1 MPSVVRLLSSDF
13 PAFPVFAPVRRR
25 SGGVGAVSATPL
37 PPSARLSAIPAHE
50 LLDGSAVPRGNETP
64 QLALPRYPLSEKDP
78 RYFPVTLT
86 VTRCRATAGQG
97 ASSGGLA
104 QKSLELGEEL
114 RVRTAGGE
122 SRVRGL

>member
-1 MPSVVRLLSSDF
+1 MPSVVRPSSSDF

-25 SGGVGAVSATPL
+25 SGGICAISATPL
-37 PPSARLSAIPAHE
+37 PPSARLSAIPAHA
-50 LLDGSAVPRGNETP
+50 LPLDGSAVPRGNETP

-104 QKSLELGEEL
+104 QKSLELG
-114 RVRTAGGE
+114 
-122 SRVRGL
+122 